1 MLLQALKNEFCPWI
15 YWVVLGKVCAH
26 WLTVFE
32 THSNFFELNT
42 ISFHQSLCQGPG
54 AMNFWCLLA
63 FIHLSPTW
71 SNMSSSKTQYHI
83 PYYFH
88 LQFRPGHR
96 SVFLLQLT
104 SGTVPL
110 ETLCH
115 NQQELDIASH
125 DLPLPHLL
133 ELSED
138 LEINNTLGCMV
149 SFNVVTQIWVDWQ
162 R

>member
-1 MLLQALKNEFCPWI
+1 MSGSWSYKFL
-15 YWVVLGKVCAH
+15 V
-26 WLTVFE
+26 
-32 THSNFFELNT
+32 
-42 ISFHQSLCQGPG
+42 
-54 AMNFWCLLA
+54 CLLA

-83 PYYFH
+83 PYYFRPQ
-88 LQFRPGHR
+88 LRPGHR
-96 SVFLLQLT
+96 SVFLSQLA

-110 ETLCH
+110 ETLRR

-125 DLPLPHLL
+125 NLPLPRLR

-138 LEINNTLGCMV
+138 LEINNTLGRMV
-149 SFNVVTQIWVDWQ
+149 SFDVVTQTWVDWQ